1 MKRLE
6 GKRAIVTGGAAGIG
20 KAIVQQ
26 FVSEGAKVIIADI
39 DFTAAEL
46 LAKELQSN
54 TKPFK
59 LNVTSSDNF
68 KSLVEF
74 CEKEFNGLDIFVN
87 NAGIGLAGKLEDTN
101 EDDWQRV
108 IDVNLKGTFLGMK
121 YGIPLLKKS
130 GGGAVINISSIA
142 ALVGLV
148 DRAVYSASKGGIMA
162 MTRAAAIDHVNDNIR
177 INCIAPGT
185 VDTPWIER
193 ITNTYADPAAA
204 KKGMMER
211 QPHGRL
217 VSPDEIAAMAVYLA
231 SDESK
236 STIGAVMV
244 VDGGMTAR

>member
-6 GKRAIVTGGAAGIG
+6 GKRAIITGGASGIG
-20 KAIVQQ
+20 KAIVQK
-26 FVSEGAKVIIADI
+26 FVDEGATVIIADI
-39 DFTAAEL
+39 DFTAAEIL
-46 LAKELQSN
+46 SNELKPN
-54 TKPFK
+54 AKPFE
-59 LNVTSSDNF
+59 LNVTSSENF
-68 KSLVEF
+68 KSLIEF

-87 NAGIGLAGKLEDTN
+87 NAGIGLAGKLADTK

-121 YGIPLLKKS
+121 YSIPLLKKT
-130 GGGAVINISSIA
+130 GGGAIINISSIA

-148 DRAVYSASKGGIMA
+148 DRAVYSASKGGILA

-193 ITNTYADPAAA
+193 ITQTYDDPSAA